1 MTPPHEVAAPPLTG
15 PDTISHPGSTS
26 FRAMLALREFVRGNL
41 ALAGALEVADMSEGD
56 FIDLLARTDLSEF
69 RATPPVPAPTPDAR
83 PRPRLSVVI
92 PFHNEQ
98 ENLAALHARLAGVLA
113 GIGTHE
119 IIFVDDGSRDRSAEV
134 VLGLQEADPAVRLVR
149 LSRNF
154 GKEGA
159 VAAGLDTARG
169 EAVVVMDADLQDP
182 PEVLPEMIARWDAGY
197 EVVYAVRRKRKE
209 VFWKRAGYHLFYR
222 IMRVVAEV
230 DMPLDAGDFCL
241 MDRRVVDVV
250 GRLPEKNRFMRGLR
264 SWAGFQQVGVEYER
278 PVRHAGDAK
287 FTFRK
292 LVKTAVDGLLAFT
305 SAPLRAAVYTG
316 FLTAAA
322 GVLFLA
328 VALYH
333 RLFVANTAA
342 GWTSLVAVVLILGG
356 AQLIVTGVLGAYIA
370 RIYEET
376 KQRPVYLVDEVHDR
390 EEARR
395 G

>member
-1 MTPPHEVAAPPLTG
+1 VK
-15 PDTISHPGSTS
+15 
-26 FRAMLALREFVRGNL
+26 
-41 ALAGALEVADMSEGD
+41 
-56 FIDLLARTDLSEF
+56 
-69 RATPPVPAPTPDAR
+69 
-83 PRPRLSVVI
+83 
-92 PFHNEQ
+92 
-98 ENLAALHARLAGVLA
+98 
-113 GIGTHE
+113 
-119 IIFVDDGSRDRSAEV
+119 
-134 VLGLQEADPAVRLVR
+134 LVR
-149 LSRNF
+149 LTRNF

-159 VAAGLDTARG
+159 VAAGLDTTRG

-182 PEVLPEMIARWDAGY
+182 PELLPQLVAQWEAGF

-209 VFWKRAGYHLFYR
+209 IFWKRAGYHLFYR
-222 IMRVVAEV
+222 IMRLVGDIA
-230 DMPLDAGDFCL
+230 MPLDAGDFCL

-264 SWAGFQQVGVEYER
+264 SWAGFSQVGVEYER

-305 SAPLRAAVYTG
+305 SAPLRVAAYTG

-322 GVLFLA
+322 GVLFLG

-333 RLFVANTAA
+333 RIFVAGTAA

-356 AQLIVTGVLGAYIA
+356 MQLIVTGVLGAYIA

-376 KQRPVYLVDEVHDR
+376 KQRPIYVVDAVHDR
-390 EEARR
+390 EPARR